1 MSTYGIINTEK
12 QKADTKTKMKKTN
25 KNLNILLLVLAFSVY
40 FSSILFLLPEKALAS
55 SNTANLIKLTNEIR
69 IQNNLPE
76 LKESETL
83 NKVALSRA
91 QDMLQNNYFSH
102 QSPNGKS
109 FINELEKKKY
119 YFSSAGENLAID
131 FYENEKI
138 VNSWMQSPAHRQN
151 ILNPDFKEIGI
162 GRANDIVVQIF
173 AVPSSRKNGVY
184 LFVNNI
190 SDDTQILGAYISSK
204 DTKSISLNLILIA
217 CFLAIPSYLVLK
229 NKYI

>member
-1 MSTYGIINTEK
+1 MN
-12 QKADTKTKMKKTN
+12 N
-25 KNLNILLLVLAFSVY
+25 KNKNFTILLLILAFSVY
-40 FSSILFLLPEKALAS
+40 FSGILFLLPEKASAS
-55 SNTANLIKLTNEIR
+55 SNTTDLIKLTNEIR
-69 IQNNLPE
+69 VQNNLLE

-109 FINELEKKKY
+109 FINELEKNKY

-138 VNSWMQSPAHRQN
+138 ISSWMQSPTHRQN

-162 GRANDIVVQIF
+162 GRADDIIVQIF
-173 AVPSSRKNGVY
+173 AVPSPKKNGVY

-204 DTKSISLNLILIA
+204 NTRSIPLNLILIV
-217 CFLAIPSYLVLK
+217 CLLAIPSYLVLK
-229 NKYI
+229 NNYI